1 MQQRRGFG
9 LTLLVLLT
17 LGGARAGG
25 ADLAEIKRRGTLR
38 ILTVN
43 EGPAPRFISMQAGP
57 RGFDREILDGFAR
70 AHSLRTD
77 FVFLPNWEVLVPR
90 LQAGDGDL
98 IAGRVTATAERR
110 KAIDFT
116 TEVFPTRVVLVT
128 RKPQPAVRT
137 REDLLS
143 QRIATVKGTA
153 MVEALATAG
162 IPAARIDDSFRP
174 GELPEALRARKGLV
188 VAWTVEDAMIAQLK
202 DPDLELGF
210 FVSPP
215 GSLAYGVR
223 RESPQLLAAL
233 NDHLGTLRGT
243 GMWNRLVIQYF
254 GQKAPEILAKVRGG
268 P

>member
-1 MQQRRGFG
+1 MQRTSFG
-9 LTLLVLLT
+9 LVVLALLA
-17 LGGARAGG
+17 LGGEAAGG
-25 ADLAEIKRRGTLR
+25 ADLQEIKQGGVLR
-38 ILTVN
+38 VLTVN
-43 EGPAPRFISMQAGP
+43 EGSEPRFISMRAGP

-70 AHSLRTD
+70 AHALRID
-77 FVFLPNWEVLVPR
+77 FVFLPSWAVLVPR
-90 LQAGDGDL
+90 LLAGDGDI

-128 RKPQPAVRT
+128 RKPQSPVRT
-137 REDLLS
+137 LGDLLS

-153 MVEALATAG
+153 MVEALAAAG
-162 IPAARIDDSFRP
+162 VPPAKIDDSFRP

-202 DPDLELGF
+202 DPDLELGL

-233 NDHLGTLRGT
+233 NDHLGALRGT

-254 GQKAPEILAKVRGG
+254 GQRAPEILAKVRGG
-268 P
+268 Q